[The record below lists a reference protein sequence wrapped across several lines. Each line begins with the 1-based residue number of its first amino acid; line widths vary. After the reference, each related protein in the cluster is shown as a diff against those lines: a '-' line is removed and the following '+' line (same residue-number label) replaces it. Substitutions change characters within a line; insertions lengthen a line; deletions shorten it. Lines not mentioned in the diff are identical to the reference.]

1 MAREKDKLG
10 EFGERISRG
19 ADAVSTAVG
28 EAREAASRTVAPV
41 VDKASKQVSAGAD
54 VVAGAARQAA
64 HDLSETMA
72 EDLRETVEENVKSR
86 RDKFEAFF
94 DSLSAAVQAGTKRLD
109 KDGFHLTAS
118 YAEAGARNLEDFA
131 RRCGNADLN
140 ATTSRLENYLRKR
153 PLLTLGSAALLGF
166 ATYQILKESPSRKS
180 AGPKAASKT
189 AAKS

>member
-1 MAREKDKLG
+1 MAQDRDKLG

-19 ADAVSTAVG
+19 AGAVSDAVG
-28 EAREAASRTVAPV
+28 EAKEAASRVVAPA
-41 VDKASKQVSAGAD
+41 VDKAAKQVSAGAD
-54 VVAGAARQAA
+54 AVAGVTRQAA
-64 HDLSETMA
+64 HDLSDTMA

-86 RDKFEAFF
+86 QDKFEAFF
-94 DSLSAAVQAGTKRLD
+94 DSLSAAVDAGTKRLD

-118 YAEAGARNLEDFA
+118 YAEAGARNLQDFA

-140 ATTSRLENYLRKR
+140 ATTTRLENYLRKR

-166 ATYQILKESPSRKS
+166 ATYQILKESPQKKVTSRRT
-180 AGPKAASKT
+180 GKT